1 MADEKTT
8 ESAVRLS
15 HLTKSYKIYD
25 SSFERALDLFRS
37 TKDVR
42 RFVALKD
49 VSVDFPRGEAIAI
62 LGKNGSGKS
71 TMLKIITGVTA
82 ATSGDVEVNGRIA
95 AMLELKSGFDDEL
108 TGIENIDVRALTLG
122 IAPEKIAEMKD
133 EIIAFA
139 DIGEHINQPVRT
151 YSSGMKARLGFAVS
165 VNVDPDILIVD
176 EVLSV
181 GDNIFKL
188 KCIEKMDEFR
198 QANKTILFVSHSL
211 ATVKAF
217 CTKAMWLKEG
227 VLQNYGEVGPIAQEY
242 EDYLR
247 AERAKQRV
255 AARKESEIAG
265 LRTKSDIFTAGKFKM
280 VGAVE
285 HDVPTF
291 KMGEDICFEFTYTI
305 KEALEALRFCY
316 SLTNAEEIEVFG
328 SDRNDESVIVDSSV
342 GTHTVKVRIK
352 SPQLLAG
359 EYQISGSL
367 WCVNSILRQGYA
379 NRSPFVIKQDKFV
392 GSGIVGMDYSLI
404 VDDIQVR
411 E

>member
-1 MADEKTT
+1 MVEETKTKP
-8 ESAVRLS
+8 AVSLS

-25 SSFERALDLFRS
+25 SSLERALDLFRS
-37 TKDVR
+37 TTDVK

-49 VSVDFPRGEAIAI
+49 VSVDFPQGEAIAI

-71 TMLKIITGVTA
+71 TMLKIITGVAA
-82 ATSGDVEVNGRIA
+82 ATKGAVEVNGRIA

-122 IAPEKIAEMKD
+122 ISPDKTAEMKD

-165 VNVDPDILIVD
+165 VNVDPDILIID

-188 KCIEKMDEFR
+188 KCIEKMNEFR

-211 ATVKAF
+211 ATVKSF

-247 AERAKQRV
+247 AERAKQR
-255 AARKESEIAG
+255 AAVREEAEAG
-265 LRTKSDIFTAGKFKM
+265 GFRTKSDIFTAGKFKM
-280 VGAVE
+280 GGVLE
-285 HDVPTF
+285 NDVPTF
-291 KMGEDICFEFTYTI
+291 RMGEDIDFELTYTI
-305 KEALEALRFCY
+305 KEPLETLRFCY
-316 SLTNAEEIEVFG
+316 SLANAEEIEVFG
-328 SDRNDESVIVDSSV
+328 SDRHDESVIVDSSV
-342 GTHTVKVRIK
+342 GTHTLKARLK
-352 SPQLLAG
+352 NPRLLAG

-367 WCVNSILRQGYA
+367 WCADSILRQGYA
-379 NRSPFVIKQDKFV
+379 NRSPFVVKQDTFI
-392 GSGIVGMDYSLI
+392 GSGIVGVDYSLT
-404 VDDIQVR
+404 VDGVQIR